1 MLLRLGKRHTAA
13 ATKPALRHT
22 LSCLLV
28 PNAPL
33 WGAAGAGAART
44 GPLQA
49 ILQQPACA
57 IISHITSRTGLAALT
72 ASGSPQVPLSYATS
86 PAVAGPLQGEGMRSP
101 R

>member
-49 ILQQPACA
+49 ILQQPAG
-57 IISHITSRTGLAALT
+57 RALPRPR
-72 ASGSPQVPLSYATS
+72 GSVLPSARNPLYYM
-86 PAVAGPLQGEGMRSP
+86 GR
-101 R
+101 

>member
-49 ILQQPACA
+49 ILQQPVGW
-57 IISHITSRTGLAALT
+57 T
-72 ASGSPQVPLSYATS
+72 
-86 PAVAGPLQGEGMRSP
+86 
-101 R
+101 